1 MRQSLLTLNLDTP
14 TFTRKCGF
22 LLYAAV
28 LSNLVNLEE
37 QVSGMWKIYV
47 LQRSVLATSPWFPSK
62 FVQYFLYGQLSLLSV
77 LCFFSILPQINN
89 ARTFPFSS
97 LQTPWQPNSSISPS
111 SYFKITTPN
120 PTRLFLSLSEFVS
133 VIPLLYYL
141 AYGAS
146 LN

>member
-14 TFTRKCGF
+14 TFTRKCGV

-37 QVSGMWKIYV
+37 QVSGMWEIYV
-47 LQRSVLATSPWFPSK
+47 LQ
-62 FVQYFLYGQLSLLSV
+62 GLSWPHCLGLPASSFSACYMASLDFWV
-77 LCFFSILPQINN
+77 FCVFSILPQANN

-97 LQTPWQPNSSISPS
+97 LQTLWQPNSSIFPS

-120 PTRLFLSLSEFVS
+120 TTRLFLSFSEFVS

-141 AYGAS
+141 AYRVS
-146 LN
+146 LS